1 MNQNKKILIVDDI
14 GFNIQALE
22 IILKYKS
29 KIDVKQVCK
38 KAFNGL
44 EALEIIKKDVEK
56 NLNKSS
62 YDLIFMDC
70 NMPVMDGYE
79 ATEKI
84 RSFLYENEIEQPLII
99 AVTGHSEKQ
108 YVSRAIHAGMN

>member
-1 MNQNKKILIVDDI
+1 M
-14 GFNIQALE
+14 
-22 IILKYKS
+22 
-29 KIDVKQVCK
+29 
-38 KAFNGL
+38 
-44 EALEIIKKDVEK
+44 

-99 AVTGHSEKQ
+99 AVTGHSEK
-108 YVSRAIHAGMN
+108 